1 MKKML
6 ALIFPLIAVLSGEA
20 QHFFRNKISYP
31 PYGLKKIN
39 RLISERRKGKPDE
52 FPPAIVLNQRTY
64 HSLSFREKFTYNMI
78 NFESYSQNCSL
89 NFPPFDE
96 GKKIF
101 AYLPRSFDEFS
112 WSDRQLKFFKDNRD
126 SVIALM
132 GESISREK
140 SVGINYKNVI
150 VDLDAV
156 SLMPLLIRTYD
167 LDRRD
172 HDILTVLSLLMQQ
185 SNYKPFVSSDVC
197 KELNAGQESYL
208 KRCVEFKP
216 ANAEQILRLAAQFS
230 AHTREKAGFVLVPK
244 GWYTVGK
251 AHFPVNPLRKVR
263 VDSFYIAVYETTNRE
278 FAAFV
283 AATGYRTDAERRHDA
298 LVFAPGLEEFRWLE
312 DSTACWRY
320 PNGVTRGGIE
330 GKMDHPVTTISYSD
344 IQAYCRWA
352 GVRLPTLEEWEIACR
367 AGTTTDYF
375 FGDTDSAIGRYANIW
390 HQHDHLQ
397 ADSSDGYMYTA
408 PVGSFA
414 PNPWGLYD
422 MYGNVFEFCTGKL
435 RPDESPHTAHARG
448 GSWWC
453 SAASC
458 GYFNSYDV
466 GRINIHASFSN
477 QGFRVVR

>member
-1 MKKML
+1 MGSKNRTIFLLFCLWTGL
-6 ALIFPLIAVLSGEA
+6 AAHA
-20 QHFFRNKISYP
+20 Q
-31 PYGLKKIN
+31 
-39 RLISERRKGKPDE
+39 
-52 FPPAIVLNQRTY
+52 V
-64 HSLSFREKFTYNMI
+64 
-78 NFESYSQNCSL
+78 
-89 NFPPFDE
+89 
-96 GKKIF
+96 
-101 AYLPRSFDEFS
+101 
-112 WSDRQLKFFKDNRD
+112 RD
-126 SVIALM
+126 S
-132 GESISREK
+132 
-140 SVGINYKNVI
+140 
-150 VDLDAV
+150 
-156 SLMPLLIRTYD
+156 
-167 LDRRD
+167 
-172 HDILTVLSLLMQQ
+172 
-185 SNYKPFVSSDVC
+185 FVV
-197 KELNAGQESYL
+197 
-208 KRCVEFKP
+208 
-216 ANAEQILRLAAQFS
+216 
-230 AHTREKAGFVLVPK
+230 VPK
-244 GWYTVGK
+244 GRYTVGK
-251 AHFPVNPLRKVR
+251 AHFPVNPLRKVQ
-263 VDSFYIAVYETTNRE
+263 VDSFYIAVYETTNRQ

-298 LVFAPGLEEFRWLE
+298 LVFAPGLQEFRWLQ

-320 PNGVTRGGIE
+320 PNGVSRGGIE

-390 HQHDHLQ
+390 HQHDHLH

-435 RPDESPHTAHARG
+435 TPDESPHTAHARG

-458 GYFNSYDV
+458 GYFNSYDI

-477 QGFRVVR
+477 QGFRAVRAGGASRQADGKD